1 MTLQRLHS
9 DDFNNNWLEYMHQ
22 DPVHSITDERPL
34 SRRMSEDR
42 EIFMLVENSIPAAVL
57 CVAYTNTLPDVID
70 EILNAGSN
78 INTEPRYAIFYSVF
92 KTDATTT
99 IANPGAKIIRMAS
112 AWIRENMPAIRNFVT
127 MSPIPALST
136 DFTVAPTDPEQIRG
150 YLENRQDPVARF
162 HTNNGARVHRIIPN
176 ADASP
181 RRLQQ
186 SWGFMANYDYT
197 ESVIA
202 K

>member
-1 MTLQRLHS
+1 
-9 DDFNNNWLEYMHQ
+9 
-22 DPVHSITDERPL
+22 
-34 SRRMSEDR
+34 
-42 EIFMLVENSIPAAVL
+42 
-57 CVAYTNTLPDVID
+57 
-70 EILNAGSN
+70 
-78 INTEPRYAIFYSVF
+78 
-92 KTDATTT
+92 
-99 IANPGAKIIRMAS
+99 MAS